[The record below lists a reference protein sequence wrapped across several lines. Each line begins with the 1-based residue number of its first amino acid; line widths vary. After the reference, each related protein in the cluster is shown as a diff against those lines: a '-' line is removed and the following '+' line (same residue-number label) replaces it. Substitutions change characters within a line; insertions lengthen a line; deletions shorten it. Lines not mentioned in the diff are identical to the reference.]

1 MEKAIQFSNSE
12 KSLIWKRFIEPA
24 KGTQE
29 EAEHFLEVCENF
41 GLNPLLGDIVFQ
53 RYETKRGAK
62 TQFITTRDGLLRV
75 ATSQPGYV
83 GPPNANVV
91 KEGDHFEFLP
101 SEGTVR
107 HKFGTKRGQILG
119 AYAIM
124 QHKKHNPVAVFVDFE
139 EYFLANSGR
148 QNSRYGNPNVWDTLP
163 SAMIIKI
170 AETFVLR
177 RQFPLGGLYTQEEM
191 GLDDNLQTED
201 AKETASPDKQH
212 SAQTK
217 PAAKEPEKEVSQPG
231 DDVIHQ
237 EMVVKSYDIK
247 TSSSKKQYGV
257 LSVQSKTSNQA
268 VQVLIRDKSLMKSL
282 QHVSAGEILN
292 LELYEENSFYFL
304 KDYAERASV
313 DNQQKDEKEE
323 NQKGESSKET
333 DGPAKAPQEN
343 EQSEAGYP
351 YEVMIQNV
359 KFGEKA
365 SEKFAKI
372 TGVID
377 GQTQLMLARGE
388 QAVQKADGL
397 EQGDN
402 VTLSLKKENGFL
414 FLVDLVEETQQRAG

>member
-1 MEKAIQFSNSE
+1 MEKAVQFSNSE

-29 EAEHFLEVCENF
+29 EAQHFLEVCENF

-107 HKFGTKRGQILG
+107 HKFGTKRGKILG

-191 GLDDNLQTED
+191 GLDENLQKED
-201 AKETASPDKQH
+201 ANATASPDKKH
-212 SAQTK
+212 SDQFK
-217 PAAKEPEKEVSQPG
+217 PAVQDSEKDVSQPG
-231 DDVIHQ
+231 GYVIQQ

-247 TSSSKKQYGV
+247 TSSSKKQYGL
-257 LSVQSKTSNQA
+257 LSVQSKASNQA
-268 VQVLIRDKSLMKSL
+268 VHVLIRDESLMKSL

-304 KDYAERASV
+304 KNYAERASV
-313 DNQQKDEKEE
+313 EHDQVGEKEE
-323 NQKGESSKET
+323 NQT
-333 DGPAKAPQEN
+333 AQPAEQTEASQDN
-343 EQSEAGYP
+343 EQSENTC
-351 YEVMIQNV
+351 EVMIQNV
-359 KFGEKA
+359 QFGEKA

-372 TGVID
+372 TGVMD
-377 GQTQLMLARGE
+377 GQTQLILARGE

-397 EQGDN
+397 EQGDS

-414 FLVDLVEETQQRAG
+414 FLVDVVETTQQQAG

>member
-1 MEKAIQFSNSE
+1 MEKALQFSNNE

-24 KGTQE
+24 KGTPE
-29 EAEHFLEVCENF
+29 ETEHFLEVCENF

-107 HKFGTKRGQILG
+107 HKFGAKRGEILG

-124 QHKKHNPVAVFVDFE
+124 QHKKHNPVAVFVDFQ
-139 EYFLANSGR
+139 EYFQANSGR

-191 GLDDNLQTED
+191 GLDDTLQTAD
-201 AKETASPDKQH
+201 ANETASTVKQQSNQH
-212 SAQTK
+212 KVELKTD
-217 PAAKEPEKEVSQPG
+217 EKDTSQQRN
-231 DDVIHQ
+231 DVINQ

-247 TSSSKKQYGV
+247 TSSSNKQYGV
-257 LSVQSKTSNQA
+257 LSVQSKASNQA
-268 VQVLIRDKSLMKSL
+268 VQVLIRDESLMKSL
-282 QHVSAGEILN
+282 QDVSSGEILN

-304 KDYAERASV
+304 KDYAERAH
-313 DNQQKDEKEE
+313 QQKDENETKQSGQPANEAEE
-323 NQKGESSKET
+323 SAQAS
-333 DGPAKAPQEN
+333 QVN
-343 EQSEAGYP
+343 EQDENTC
-351 YEVMIQNV
+351 EVLVQNV
-359 KFGEKA
+359 QFGKKG
-365 SEKFAKI
+365 SEMFAKI
-372 TGVID
+372 SGEID
-377 GQTQLMLARGE
+377 GNTQLILARGD
-388 QAVQKADGL
+388 QAVKQAEGL
-397 EQGDN
+397 EQGAN

-414 FLVDLVEETQQRAG
+414 FLVEVIESSRQQVG